1 MEVRSEPLE
10 FIYTYASH
18 ESETE
23 LCRMELDALLGQAK
37 PLKGRGPMLLS
48 SRELDPGRSPYVSM
62 RLDVL
67 MKGAS
72 AEDIALQASELEL
85 GDGTFK
91 VTYVKSGDPC
101 SYEDQ
106 RLLERLV
113 GSRIRGKA
121 EMKHPDV
128 QLGLLSAEGQWML
141 GLCRHPERAW
151 RLHKDKPHNY
161 STGLSV
167 TTARSLV
174 NILVPEPPGIR
185 AVDPCCGM
193 GNVLIEALSM
203 GIDIRGW
210 DINPLAIQGARANLK
225 HFGYPELVTL
235 GDMTQVAERFDV
247 AVLDMPYNLCSVLST
262 DQRLG
267 MLQSLRRMAKRAV
280 IVSTEEADESI
291 LQAGF
296 TILDSARVWKGSF
309 VRNVWLCG

>member
-1 MEVRSEPLE
+1 MELTSEPSE
-10 FIYTYASH
+10 FIYMYASH

-23 LCRMELDALLGQAK
+23 LCRMELNALLRQAK
-37 PLKGRGPMLLS
+37 PLKGRGLMLRS
-48 SRELDPGRSPYVSM
+48 SRLLDPDRSPYVSM

-67 MKGAS
+67 MQGDS
-72 AEDIALQASELEL
+72 IEEIALQASELEL
-85 GDGTFK
+85 GDATFK

-106 RLLERLV
+106 RMLERRV
-113 GSRIRGKA
+113 GSSIRGKA

-128 QLGLLSAEGQWML
+128 QFGLLSAEGQWLL
-141 GLCRHPERAW
+141 GWCRHPERAW

-174 NILVPEPPGIR
+174 NILVPEPAGVR
-185 AVDPCCGM
+185 AADPCCGM

-210 DINPLAIQGARANLK
+210 DINPLAIRGARANLK
-225 HFGYPELVTL
+225 HFGYPEVVTL
-235 GDMTQVAERFDV
+235 GDMTQVTDRFDA

-262 DQRLG
+262 DQRLV

-280 IVSTEEADESI
+280 IVSTEEAAESI
-291 LQAGF
+291 QQAGF
-296 TILDSARVWKGSF
+296 DILDSARVWKGGF
-309 VRNVWLCG
+309 VRNIWLCG